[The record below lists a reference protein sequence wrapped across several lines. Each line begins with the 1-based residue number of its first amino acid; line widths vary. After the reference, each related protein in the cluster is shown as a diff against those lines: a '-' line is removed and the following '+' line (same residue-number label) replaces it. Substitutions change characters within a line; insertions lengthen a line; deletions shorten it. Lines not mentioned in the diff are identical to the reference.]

1 MTKAK
6 TYKVAGHHFRVEMEA
21 DSFIWE
27 RMEEAYGPFEVRE
40 LQNEDHV
47 ESIED
52 TGCLFSIKVHVG
64 SEEIPVN
71 WKENMDFVYSNKG
84 TVEPGFV
91 ELSVYKSSE
100 RHCFEFTQPMSEI
113 INGRFVIDGNWRNA
127 ELYVSGTDLQKWM
140 TFTTGINFCFLLS
153 TACHQTVLAHSSCV
167 TYQGRAYL
175 FLGKSGTGKSTH
187 SGLWLKHIAGSE
199 LLNDD
204 NPVVKVGEDG
214 ARVYGSPWSGK
225 TPCYKNDSAPIGAFV
240 QIKQK
245 PENRIGW
252 ELPLQA
258 FAVLLPSMSTMKWD
272 ERVYRGVCDSV
283 GKLIEQVPLY
293 TLGCRPDQEAAEVCH
308 AKVTQR

>member
-1 MTKAK
+1 MTLTKNQIMDIRHFI
-6 TYKVAGHHFRVEMEA
+6 VAGHAFTVNLPDNDAGIALPSYEPFAVAA
-21 DSFIWE
+21 DE
-27 RMEEAYGPFEVRE
+27 GRE
-40 LQNEDHV
+40 Q
-47 ESIED
+47 
-52 TGCLFSIKVHVG
+52 LFTLTVDDG
-64 SEEIPVN
+64 FYPSEKGALIGEFDCGAA
-71 WKENMDFVYSNKG
+71 DFGIYR
-84 TVEPGFV
+84 
-91 ELSVYKSSE
+91 LA
-100 RHCFEFTQPMSEI
+100 
-113 INGRFVIDGNWRNA
+113 DG
-127 ELYVSGTDLQKWM
+127 
-140 TFTTGINFCFLLS
+140 
-153 TACHQTVLAHSSCV
+153 
-167 TYQGRAYL
+167 TYQMLISPPGGKYCGLLQATADFREGIIATRGEDAWRTFAVNNALMLMYAFAAADRYTLLVHASVIKNEGRGYL

-245 PENRIGW
+245 PENRIGR